1 MVTLPTK
8 EKKKQQ
14 GNVKEEKNNN
24 KGQGWSWQPKK
35 PRREQLFPRLAK
47 TEVGEEL
54 LTDKCNLPKPSK
66 EKDKY
71 NR

>member
-24 KGQGWSWQPKK
+24 KGN
-35 PRREQLFPRLAK
+35 F
-47 TEVGEEL
+47 VG
-54 LTDKCNLPKPSK
+54 S
-66 EKDKY
+66 
-71 NR
+71 